1 MKVEALGHGVYTFL
15 EAARLTGLSSQRV
28 RSWFEDRDAA
38 GKRRGRGHVFQ
49 SDYGSEGI
57 ISFLDLIE
65 VLVAGH
71 MREMGISLIAVRRAY
86 AALRGYLDTQ
96 HPFSHQE
103 LLTDGRK
110 LFVHLHRESESRV
123 ELIEIVSQQHAIPQ
137 VLLPYLKR
145 VDYDS
150 VSRLARQWN
159 ISNGIVVDPTRA
171 LGKPIVRTSAM
182 PTAILA
188 AAYRANG
195 SDAERV
201 ADWYGV
207 APADVEA
214 AVRFEGQ
221 FFGAAA

>member
-1 MKVEALGHGVYTFL
+1 MKVEPLGHGLYTFS
-15 EAARLTGLSSQRV
+15 EAGRLTGLSSQRV
-28 RSWFEDRDAA
+28 RSWFEDRK
-38 GKRRGRGHVFQ
+38 GGGQPRGRGHVFQ
-49 SDYGSEGI
+49 SDYGSEGV

-71 MREMGISLIAVRRAY
+71 MREMGISLIAVRKAY
-86 AALRGYLDTQ
+86 AALGRYVDTQ
-96 HPFSHQE
+96 HPFSHQD
-103 LLTDGRK
+103 LLTDGQK
-110 LFVHLHRESESRV
+110 LFIHLQRESESRT
-123 ELIEIVSQQHAIPQ
+123 ELIEIVSRQHAIPQ
-137 VLLPYLKR
+137 ILLPYLRR

-159 ISNGIVVDPTRA
+159 ITDGIVVDPNRA

-195 SDAERV
+195 QDAERV

-207 APADVEA
+207 APTDVEA

-221 FFGAAA
+221 YFGAVA